1 LMRGF
6 SNLRGSEPG
15 AVATGPGH
23 CRLSIVDCQF
33 PLRHYAFGNRKLEI
47 GNDLARSLPLP
58 VLTRFRAL
66 QKYLQLSLTSHILAG
81 LTCPLL
87 LKKVRQ
93 VETRQAIARVA
104 CLPFFEEAN
113 EVIRFVVPLRRLN
126 LGIPAAILRL
136 TNCRFYFGNL
146 ARFGSL
152 IC

>member
-1 LMRGF
+1 MRGF

-15 AVATGPGH
+15 AVATGPSH
-23 CRLSIVDCQF
+23 CQLSIVDCQF
-33 PLRHYAFGNRKLEI
+33 PLRHYAIGNRQSTI

-104 CLPFFEEAN
+104 CLPF
-113 EVIRFVVPLRRLN
+113 
-126 LGIPAAILRL
+126 LGMRKL
-136 TNCRFYFGNL
+136 T
-146 ARFGSL
+146 AVSL
-152 IC
+152 Q

>member
-1 LMRGF
+1 MRGF
-6 SNLRGSEPG
+6 SNLRVSEPG

-23 CRLSIVDCQF
+23 CRFQF
-33 PLRHYAFGNRKLEI
+33 AIAECVTPQRELAIDNRQSTI

-58 VLTRFRAL
+58 VLTRFQAL

-104 CLPFFEEAN
+104 CLPFFGM
-113 EVIRFVVPLRRLN
+113 RK
-126 LGIPAAILRL
+126 L
-136 TNCRFYFGNL
+136 T
-146 ARFGSL
+146 AVSL
-152 IC
+152 Q